1 MKRREYIRTL
11 MAASAGLVALPSWA
25 EGWNV
30 ESLPAHS
37 SVFNAVEQEVLA
49 AVADTIIPAGDAI
62 GALSVGV
69 DKFLAALFD
78 RCYEKDIQDNIAKQ
92 LNALNAAA
100 QTAHGKAFAA
110 CDQDQ
115 RAGILLSFAG
125 SPEKDKSEF
134 FERVK
139 SETIRGFSTS
149 KEVMVGYHSYKVAP
163 GHYYGCVDVNS

>member
-1 MKRREYIRTL
+1 MNRREYIRTL
-11 MAASAGLVALPSWA
+11 MAASAGLVAMPSWA

-30 ESLPAHS
+30 ETLPAHS

-78 RCYEKDIQDNIAKQ
+78 RCYEKGVQDNLTKQ

-100 QTAHGKAFAA
+100 LAAHGKPFAA
-110 CDQDQ
+110 CDHDQ
-115 RAGILLSFAG
+115 RAGILLDFARSG
-125 SPEKDKSEF
+125 EKEKSEF
-134 FERVK
+134 FELVK

-149 KEVMVGYHSYKVAP
+149 KEVMVGYHNYKVAP